1 MRGVSM
7 DRAREQQFDG
17 GEGIGERESGP
28 FCSTSLE
35 RRPHRPGY
43 VANGNAHGAQG
54 GLGRPG
60 RFLEGENV
68 KVHIQ
73 IAEKWREP

>member
-1 MRGVSM
+1 MVSGG
-7 DRAREQQFDG
+7 RDG
-17 GEGIGERESGP
+17 RWKCDLGP
-28 FCSTSLE
+28 VCSTSLG

-60 RFLEGENV
+60 RFLEGEDV
-68 KVHIQ
+68 RVHCQ
-73 IAEKWREP
+73 VTEKRRQG